1 MWFWRRKD
9 IHLQRSG
16 FPHVWINKNILPRTL
31 LWLLFLNINSYEIFF
46 LNRNSPA
53 FYRTI
58 CRIQKLVTYNQVKGI
73 FGFSDSDSIGKISFP
88 AIQAAPSFSCMFPE
102 IFSGRTD
109 IPCLI
114 PCAID
119 QVFYSR
125 LSQLF

>member
-1 MWFWRRKD
+1 MC
-9 IHLQRSG
+9 LQRSTS
-16 FPHVWINKNILPRTL
+16 VCIDILATIMRT
-31 LWLLFLNINSYEIFF
+31 FLC
-46 LNRNSPA
+46 RNSPA

-102 IFSGRTD
+102 IFNGRTD

-119 QVFYSR
+119 QVHTYYVEGMYKASSIDK
-125 LSQLF
+125 LTVA